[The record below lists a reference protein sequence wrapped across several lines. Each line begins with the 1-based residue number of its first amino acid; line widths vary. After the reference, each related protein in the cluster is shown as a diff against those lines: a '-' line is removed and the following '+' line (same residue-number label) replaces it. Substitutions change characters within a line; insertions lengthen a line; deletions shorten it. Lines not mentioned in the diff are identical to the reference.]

1 MVYHG
6 LSWFIIVSWNMYS
19 FLSMEWTKMCVNPQ
33 DLRSQIFETR
43 TFSNSCFST
52 SCSSEGVGWN
62 EDWQKCKLKIEIT
75 KITYIRLRYLV
86 DFSWMISLATVSWL
100 TKVASQ
106 PCFRC
111 VPLARHRSHRS
122 PSGAEMSHKKFLTNH
137 GIASESQS
145 FADYFEFQLGLH
157 DISWH
162 FMTENGD
169 LLIYFWYVCTSLF

>member
-1 MVYHG
+1 MV
-6 LSWFIIVSWNMYS
+6 
-19 FLSMEWTKMCVNPQ
+19 
-33 DLRSQIFETR
+33 
-43 TFSNSCFST
+43 
-52 SCSSEGVGWN
+52 
-62 EDWQKCKLKIEIT
+62 
-75 KITYIRLRYLV
+75 YLV

-122 PSGAEMSHKKFLTNH
+122 PSGSEMSHKKFLTNH

-157 DISWH
+157 DIS
-162 FMTENGD
+162 
-169 LLIYFWYVCTSLF
+169 